1 LNPTK
6 PKKIVTATSKELGL
20 SEELIDEV
28 ISFYY
33 KAVHRKLSSLEHYNI
48 QVIGLGSFSLR
59 RMRLEKKTEHYQ
71 NALAKFEKEMKDD
84 PSMRQYGSVV
94 RVRSQL
100 EILKN
105 VLEMHN
111 KELQRKLEKKEEK
124 RKFNSENNE
133 LDKNLEI

>member
-1 LNPTK
+1 MNPIK

-33 KAVHRKLSSLEHYNI
+33 KVVHKKLSLLEHYNI
-48 QVIGLGSFSLR
+48 QLIGLGSFSLR
-59 RMRLEKKTEHYQ
+59 RLRLEKKIQHYE
-71 NALAKFEKEMKDD
+71 NALAKFERELKDD

-124 RKFNSENNE
+124 HKFNSENNE

>member
-1 LNPTK
+1 MNPTK